1 MHKKKNAAE
10 FAAAYGHSG
19 GPTYLK
25 KYYSRIAIKNTICS
39 AIKISENKLKI
50 SFGTSG
56 ARGLVEQFTDEA
68 CCIFT
73 TAFLQVM
80 QDRHAVHGLAIAIDR
95 RPSSPS
101 IAAACAAAAQA
112 MGIEVS
118 HYGVAHGPH
127 WRCRPCATGYQPS

>member
-1 MHKKKNAAE
+1 MAE
-10 FAAAYGHSG
+10 
-19 GPTYLK
+19 
-25 KYYSRIAIKNTICS
+25 NQ
-39 AIKISENKLKI
+39 LKI

-101 IAAACAAAAQA
+101 IAAACAAKKNAASCAAWQESALRDQA
-112 MGIEVS
+112 LG
-118 HYGVAHGPH
+118 
-127 WRCRPCATGYQPS
+127 RKPSTDR